1 MGDYCPRPTP
11 LRLPGRARLRRFP
24 PHRVALTPGAYA
36 SFELG
41 WEDIPSGAGNSEP
54 YNVACPSS
62 AWVRV
67 ILPGSDQF
75 GTAALPMGA
84 CGGHVEVSPLLPGS
98 SGLRFGV

>member
-1 MGDYCPRPTP
+1 M
-11 LRLPGRARLRRFP
+11 RRFP